1 MRVMRPAIMQKLS
14 ISILA
19 LCLTGGAGITHKPAP
34 YIPVSEANPKQGLG
48 ANSKADE
55 KADGVR
61 YYQASPY
68 LLVDSDGKAVEE
80 SPAPRR
86 IEPGDRW
93 HSQQNDRQIKNSC
106 PRLAS
111 RVFS

>member
-1 MRVMRPAIMQKLS
+1 MWGRSNFKLLSQSGSAFKSSLWKHQLKYPTFSAS
-14 ISILA
+14 ISIR
-19 LCLTGGAGITHKPAP
+19 
-34 YIPVSEANPKQGLG
+34 
-48 ANSKADE
+48 KADG

-106 PRLAS
+106 PRLTS
-111 RVFS
+111 GVFG